1 MKTSSWR
8 DRSVIETAQEPM
20 SQMPRT
26 ADAAPQ
32 PAKPMLRALRGE
44 ALAQP
49 PIWLMRQ
56 AGRYLPEYR
65 QLRAQAAGFL
75 DLCFTPDLAVEVTLQ
90 PIRRFGFDA
99 AILFSDILVVPHALG
114 QKVWFEEGRGPRLK
128 ALEGEADLERLS
140 GQGLHEALA
149 PVYETV
155 RRVSRELPGET
166 TLIGFAGAPWT
177 VASYMLEGGSSKDFA
192 KGKRWAYGQP
202 EVMQRLI
209 DLLVEATGDYLI
221 AQIDAGAEAVQIFD
235 SWAGVWPEAQLRR
248 WCLEP
253 VTALVGRMKAARP
266 GVPVIVF
273 PRGAGVLYQAYAE
286 TCGADALGLDTTV
299 PLGWAREVLQ
309 PKTCLQGNLDPQLL
323 VAGGPGLRQ
332 GVDHILQQLAGGPF
346 VFNLGHGI
354 VPETPP
360 EHVAQ
365 LVQQIRAWS
374 GPAGGA
380 R

>member
-1 MKTSSWR
+1 
-8 DRSVIETAQEPM
+8 M
-20 SQMPRT
+20 SQAPKT
-26 ADAAPQ
+26 AE
-32 PAKPMLRALRGE
+32 PARKAGKPMLRALGGE
-44 ALAQP
+44 RLASP
-49 PIWLMRQ
+49 PVWLMRQ

-65 QLRAQAAGFL
+65 EARAQAGSFL
-75 DLCFTPDLAVEVTLQ
+75 ELCFTPDLAVEVTLQ
-90 PIRRFGFDA
+90 PIRRYGFDG

-114 QKVWFEEGRGPRLK
+114 QKVWFAEGRGPRLE
-128 ALEGEADLERLS
+128 ALEGPRDLDRLS
-140 GQGLHEALA
+140 PAGLHEALA

-155 RRVSRELPGET
+155 RRLSRALPAET

-192 KGKRWAYGQP
+192 AAKRWAYGAP
-202 EVMQRLI
+202 DAMQRLI
-209 DLLVEATGDYLI
+209 ELLVEATGDYLV

-248 WCLEP
+248 WCLDP
-253 VTALVGRMKAARP
+253 VKALTARVKAERP

-286 TCGADALGLDTTV
+286 ECGSDGLGLDTTV
-299 PLGWAREVLQ
+299 PLAWARAMLQ
-309 PKTCLQGNLDPQLL
+309 PKACLQGNLDPLL
-323 VAGGPGLRQ
+323 LAAGGPALWQ
-332 GVDHILQQLAGGPF
+332 GVDTILRQLAGGPF

-360 EHVAQ
+360 EHVAR
-365 LVQQIRAWS
+365 LVEQVRGWTG
-374 GPAGGA
+374 GP